1 MDPLSV
7 LRMRLFYRRA
17 RYANET
23 FRKPTVPHG
32 STNFFRRTEIF
43 ARISFANTDS
53 EPEAA
58 RLSSVKHVT
67 ATSAVQ
73 LMARVSL
80 KLKLRP

>member
-1 MDPLSV
+1 
-7 LRMRLFYRRA
+7 MRL
-17 RYANET
+17 

-32 STNFFRRTEIF
+32 STKFFSPDGNLRAHFFHEH
-43 ARISFANTDS
+43 DS

-80 KLKLRP
+80 KPEPPTLVVQFDFDV